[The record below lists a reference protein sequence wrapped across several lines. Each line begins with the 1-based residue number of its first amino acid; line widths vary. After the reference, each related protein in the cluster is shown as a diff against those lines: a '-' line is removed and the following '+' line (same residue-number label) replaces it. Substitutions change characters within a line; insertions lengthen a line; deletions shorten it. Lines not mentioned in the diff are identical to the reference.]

1 MNFDQIDEIVTFDNS
16 APWNFSSIVP
26 KSTYSMSV
34 LPVDSFS
41 IATDYPNAT
50 HVLVSENGEFF
61 LAYSSESLT
70 SYGKIGTSTV
80 TNYSTPLVLMNYP
93 FDSSVSHN
101 DSVTST
107 YRKDNLPLLYIYD
120 DGSFK
125 KKIIIH
131 LFDSRNSQVIFWISQ

>member
-16 APWNFSSIVP
+16 ARWNFSSVVP

-80 TNYSTPLVLMNYP
+80 TNYSTPLVLMNC
-93 FDSSVSHN
+93 VSHN

-120 DGSFK
+120 DGSFE

-131 LFDSRNSQVIFWISQ
+131 LFDFRNSQVIFWISQ